1 MLRLYL
7 LPTEHRVL
15 VTPAAVKKATG
26 HYYVRVYGDDK
37 VHAKASSGKY
47 TDKDGALP
55 HS

>member
-26 HYYVRVYGDDK
+26 RYYVRVYGDDE
-37 VHAKASSGKY
+37 VHAKASNGKY
-47 TDKDGALP
+47 TDKDGARP
-55 HS
+55 PS